1 MDSPTDTMQQSAR
14 ERFSQQR
21 GGRPQYRYQRWTPPP
36 EPKPEPKLDLSD
48 RSFPSLPTSNVPQQ
62 STGGHSFDSKF
73 STTVKVMAE
82 MEKLQEL
89 RDQRDR
95 EASQKARMEMKGV
108 YLGRFQHGRM
118 SARDEVEPEEDDWR
132 PTQESRSPSEE
143 EWTEVRHSK
152 ARKQPHEK
160 SMRELAEEYQAK
172 AIDEDEAEDYN
183 GDLFESSH
191 RHDHYAT

>member
-1 MDSPTDTMQQSAR
+1 
-14 ERFSQQR
+14 
-21 GGRPQYRYQRWTPPP
+21 
-36 EPKPEPKLDLSD
+36 
-48 RSFPSLPTSNVPQQ
+48 VPQQ

-108 YLGRFQHGRM
+108 YLGRFQHGRT
-118 SARDEVEPEEDDWR
+118 SAREETDSEEEDEWR

-160 SMRELAEEYQAK
+160 SMRDLAEEYQAK
-172 AIDEDEAEDYN
+172 AIDEEEAEDYN
-183 GDLFESSH
+183 GELFDRSH